1 MEDEKYE
8 CCNPHQVVTDFY
20 DKILGY
26 VIKNIKDVE
35 VAKDITQ
42 EVMGRMIDAYD
53 NKIAISNVKAWLFQV
68 TRNIIADR
76 YRKKDILELTKKS
89 LDATS
94 DFEEEPDISAEDF
107 IIPMIKL
114 LPEEYSIPLYLSDI
128 ENLKQAEIAEKL
140 NLSLSSVKM
149 RCQRGRKKL
158 HELFFEC
165 CDISYT
171 ENGSFAHC
179 TIKKNCNVLIK
190 EEDKLKRSRKK

>member
-1 MEDEKYE
+1 MEDNKNE
-8 CCNPHQVVTDFY
+8 CCNPHHVVSDFY

-26 VIKNIKDVE
+26 VIKTVNDVE

-53 NKIAISNVKAWLFQV
+53 NKVAISNVKAWLFQV
-68 TRNIIADR
+68 TRNMIADR
-76 YRKKDILELTKKS
+76 YRKKDS
-89 LDATS
+89 LNFTETNLDTTS
-94 DFEEEPDISAEDF
+94 EFEQEPDISAEDF

-128 ENLKQAEIAEKL
+128 ENLKQAEIAKRL
-140 NLSLSSVKM
+140 NISLSSVKM

-171 ENGSFAHC
+171 ENGSFAYC
-179 TIKKNCNVLIK
+179 TIKKKCDVLIK
-190 EEDKLKRSRKK
+190 EEDKLKRTRK